1 MHPSITVA
9 ADPQSQD
16 FTERTDTLDSEIPVS
31 ITHHFVHDDEWGD
44 IEEIVVESEGV
55 D

>member
-9 ADPQSQD
+9 ADPHA
-16 FTERTDTLDSEIPVS
+16 TEASERNEALDCEIPVS

-44 IEEIVVESEGV
+44 IEEIVVESESA